1 MGGKDEM
8 DWLNDVEN
16 PEDSKKKKVDPSTIH
31 VNSEWIVDEET
42 DVNENAAPP
51 TAPVPVPEADE
62 S

>member
-16 PEDSKKKKVDPSTIH
+16 QEDSKKKKVDPNTIH

-42 DVNENAAPP
+42 DVDNGELSPP
-51 TAPVPVPEADE
+51 TAPEPDE
-62 S
+62 T